1 MNWYGYAGCNPMVY
15 VDRIGLAPSND
26 YLGPGVEGP
35 QPKPQ
40 EKGFVP
46 LVQNP
51 SETPQKQTPNI
62 TGPSNSVEVVPL
74 YENSDVYNNAV
85 LSQGTKKKRSWF
97 SINVEEPITK
107 FIARNVFGLTPSDYV
122 MLLDRTI
129 VPMSE
134 SGTQFAYSERVV
146 DCMSFCSSFLV
157 GIGKL
162 VSSQKILGQHSSKKV
177 NDSFKKLYNYDPPY
191 KTKTK
196 VTVYELKE
204 TTNFVRVYDGEN
216 SRMKGSW
223 LMKAEDIVGLTPQ
236 QIQDKYS
243 LPNTPKYVCD
253 VQLQK
258 GTIVRT
264 GEANPLYGFTG
275 GGIQYDTYLNS
286 DYVGIFSNERLLK

>member
-1 MNWYGYAGCNPMVY
+1 MNWYGYAGQNPMVY
-15 VDRIGLAPSND
+15 VDRIGLLYYTGNVPQSSNNTNQAGTESAEIPS
-26 YLGPGVEGP
+26 GMP
-35 QPKPQ
+35 Q
-40 EKGFVP
+40 
-46 LVQNP
+46 N
-51 SETPQKQTPNI
+51 QTPNI
-62 TGPSNSVEVVPL
+62 TGPTGLSDGVVPN
-74 YENSDVYNNAV
+74 YNDNSGVFNNAV
-85 LSQGTKKKRSWF
+85 LSQGTNKKRSWF

-146 DCMSFCSSFLV
+146 DCMSFCGSFLA
-157 GIGKL
+157 GFGKV

-196 VTVYELKE
+196 VSVYELKE